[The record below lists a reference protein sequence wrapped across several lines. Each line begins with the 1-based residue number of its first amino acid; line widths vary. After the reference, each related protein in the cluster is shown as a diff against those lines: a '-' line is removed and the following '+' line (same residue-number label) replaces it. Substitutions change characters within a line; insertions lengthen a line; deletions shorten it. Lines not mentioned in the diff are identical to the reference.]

1 MVHNVYNKN
10 KMPAAYPYELRIRVL
25 NAHENGMSVIKIKET
40 FDVSRN
46 TVYKWLQ
53 IKEKTGDIK
62 AKVGYQNGH
71 SHKVKDMEK
80 FKNFVEANND
90 KTTKELSDEWE
101 CEISRSTILRYIS
114 KINYSY
120 KKNIF
125 SP

>member
-1 MVHNVYNKN
+1 
-10 KMPAAYPYELRIRVL
+10 MPAAYPYELRIRVL
-25 NAHENGMSVIKIKET
+25 NAYEKGMRVTKIKES
-40 FDVSRN
+40 FDISRN
-46 TVYKWLQ
+46 TLYKWQ
-53 IKEKTGDIK
+53 KVKEETGDIK

-80 FKNFVEANND
+80 FKNFIEANND

-120 KKNIF
+120 KKKHFFTLKVIKQND
-125 SP
+125 

>member
-1 MVHNVYNKN
+1 
-10 KMPAAYPYELRIRVL
+10 MPAAYPYELRIRVL
-25 NAHENGMSVIKIKET
+25 NAYEKGMRVTKIKET

-46 TVYKWLQ
+46 TVYKWL
-53 IKEKTGDIK
+53 KVREETGDIK

-80 FKNFVEANND
+80 FKNFIEANSD

-120 KKNIF
+120 KKKHFFTLKVIKQND
-125 SP
+125 